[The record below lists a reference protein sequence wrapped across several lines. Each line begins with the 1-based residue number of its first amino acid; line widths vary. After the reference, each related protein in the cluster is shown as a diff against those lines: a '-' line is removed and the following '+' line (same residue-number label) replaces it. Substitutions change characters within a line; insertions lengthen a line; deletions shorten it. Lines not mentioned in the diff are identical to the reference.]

1 MATIVHIETSTDI
14 CSVALSQ
21 DGQCL
26 FHEETPNASSP
37 SGARSAPSHARALAP
52 MVEEMVSLA
61 DSHAIP
67 IDAVAVSGGPGSYTG
82 LRIGASTA
90 KGLCYGRNIRLISVP
105 TLQLLCTPVLL
116 YRHDLPADTL
126 LCPMIDARRMEV
138 YAAVYDR
145 ALHEIRGVGAD
156 IVGPGTYLPY
166 LEKGPVCFFGNG
178 ADKCRKVIRHPNAVF
193 IGSIV
198 PLAKDMVPLAERAFL
213 QSRFE
218 DTAYYEPFYLKDFV
232 AGKPRNLFN
241 LPTHTP
247 EN

>member
-1 MATIVHIETSTDI
+1 MATIIHIETSTDI
-14 CSVALSQ
+14 CSAALSQ
-21 DGQCL
+21 DGECL
-26 FHEETPNASSP
+26 FHEETPNALP
-37 SGARSAPSHARALAP
+37 SAPARSGPNHARVLAP
-52 MVEEMVSLA
+52 MVERMVSMA

-90 KGLCYGRNIRLISVP
+90 KGLCYGRNLRLISVP

-116 YRHDLPADTL
+116 YRDDVPGNAL

-145 ALHEIRGVGAD
+145 SLREVRAVGAD
-156 IVGPGTYLPY
+156 IVNADTYQPY
-166 LEKGPVCFFGNG
+166 LEQGPVCFFGNG
-178 ADKCRKVIRHPNAVF
+178 ADKCRGVITHPNAVF
-193 IGSIV
+193 FSGVV

-213 QSRFE
+213 RGQFE

-232 AGKPRNLFN
+232 AGTPRKLF
-241 LPTHTP
+241 
-247 EN
+247 